1 MGNVEMSANTTM
13 EVGVAEQFQ
22 DVIVTRVQPFICA
35 CGILGNVLIL
45 VVWARYRAQLQTDS
59 QETVV
64 HLGLSAMAV
73 SDLLFCVCL
82 LPRVTIKE
90 SNIVVIQ
97 ESFVQYYQMYATGLI
112 TLFRFSSTWLITVTA
127 GIRYI
132 AICHPFHARS
142 VMSKRGVAIA
152 CVSTYCV
159 CILASLPTFWLYT
172 YIPLGGSNLGYV
184 DLGLFS
190 HVHPRGVA
198 YIWAKAVFSLF
209 VPLIVLSYF
218 NVRLIIALRMSSAL
232 QGRHVST
239 TSHSTNR
246 NREQAKARLTRTL
259 VAAVLL
265 FVILVC
271 PCELMDFFAYV
282 MPTSVTTD
290 SSQIKSFMVARSIAN
305 TMLVSNFAFNFILYC
320 AVNGTFRKEFMRLL
334 LSVACFR
341 WGSFRRCRGLVSRH
355 ASLTTEDMA
364 TGQQHVL
371 LEEIPDQ
378 SRSSRKYS
386 SKS

>member
-35 CGILGNVLIL
+35 CGILGNALIL

-90 SNIVVIQ
+90 SNIVVTRG
-97 ESFVQYYQMYATGLI
+97 SFAQYYQMYAAGLI
-112 TLFRFSSTWLITVTA
+112 TLFSFSSTWLITVTA

-132 AICHPFHARS
+132 AICHPFYARR
-142 VMSKRGVAIA
+142 VMSNRGVIIA
-152 CVSTYCV
+152 CVSTYCF
-159 CILASLPTFWLYT
+159 CILASLPTFWLHT
-172 YIPLGGSNLGYV
+172 YIPLDGSNLGYV
-184 DLGLFS
+184 DLGPFS

-198 YIWAKAVFSLF
+198 YIWAKAVLSLF

-218 NVRLIIALRMSSAL
+218 NIRLIIALRLSSAL
-232 QGRHVST
+232 QRRHAST
-239 TSHSTNR
+239 ASHTTNR
-246 NREQAKARLTRTL
+246 RRELGKARLTRTL

-271 PCELMDFFAYV
+271 PCELIDFFAYIFSIFS
-282 MPTSVTTD
+282 TSVTTD
-290 SSQIKSFMVARSIAN
+290 SSQIKSLMVARLIAN
-305 TMLVSNFAFNFILYC
+305 TMLVCNFAFNFILYC

-334 LSVACFR
+334 LSVTCLR
-341 WGSFRRCRGLVSRH
+341 CHSFRQYLGLVPRH
-355 ASLTTEDMA
+355 PSIETEDMV
-364 TGQQHVL
+364 TGHRRVVVDEL
-371 LEEIPDQ
+371 
-378 SRSSRKYS
+378 
-386 SKS
+386 